1 MQPKPEFLNPDDF
14 PEPHME
20 PVKMSEAERLAH
32 WLEFLHDDN
41 TLETHAAAEL
51 RRLAA
56 EVERANEARRQAQT
70 QREADYTR
78 LMAEAK
84 REQRERG
91 RLAAEVEALRADA
104 ERYRW
109 LRRDITTLADIKRMN
124 DIVTNLCLEDMDA
137 AIDAA
142 KASVA

>member
-20 PVKMSEAERLAH
+20 SAARVSEAERLAH

-41 TLETHAAAEL
+41 TLETHAAAEM

-56 EVERANEARRQAQT
+56 EVERLRDELCLCC
-70 QREADYTR
+70 E
-78 LMAEAK
+78 LK
-84 REQRERG
+84 RGYQEQIGE
-91 RLAAEVEALRADA
+91 LAAEVEALRAM
-104 ERYRW
+104 
-109 LRRDITTLADIKRMN
+109 LREARDTIDTLPGYPKSAD
-124 DIVTNLCLEDMDA
+124 LCDRID

-142 KASVA
+142 KASAA